1 VGHWA
6 GWFRAPRTGN
16 YTFVLLVDD
25 VARLWIGRG
34 PASAGAGGGNTSR
47 MDRIVDVTQW
57 SPRREWYESL
67 ARSQSL

>member
-47 MDRIVDVTQW
+47 MDRIVDVNQW

-67 ARSQSL
+67 ARPQSL